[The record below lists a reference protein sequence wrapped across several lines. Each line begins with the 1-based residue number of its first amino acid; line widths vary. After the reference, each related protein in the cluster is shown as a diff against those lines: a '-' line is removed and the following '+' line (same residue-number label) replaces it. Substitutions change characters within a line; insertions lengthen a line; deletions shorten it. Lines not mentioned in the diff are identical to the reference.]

1 MLLKIL
7 SLMALFFFFSGCE
20 KWEMPH
26 WSYAA
31 KYSSELSHL
40 KCGGEDV
47 SLKKEG
53 YGTGSDDDIVGTW
66 KLLLDFS
73 AGDTIDRSCNS
84 VIYTFHADGTVTIE
98 SGIKEIPGGTF
109 EYEYFYDDPFCP
121 LCLPSPDITPN
132 LIIGENK
139 YYCQIAQSWLT
150 TIFVKYYTDK
160 TTGKEFKTYGEVEKI
175 LHKIN

>member
-26 WSYAA
+26 WSYAV

-40 KCGGEDV
+40 KCGGAGISVE
-47 SLKKEG
+47 KEK
-53 YGTGSDDDIVGTW
+53 YGIRSDNEIIGVW
-66 KLLLDFS
+66 KLLLDLS
-73 AGDTIDRSCNS
+73 TGDAADRSCNS
-84 VIYTFHADGTVTIE
+84 VIYTFYADGTVLIE

-109 EYEYFYDDPFCP
+109 EYEYFYSDPFCST
-121 LCLPSPDITPN
+121 CDIINPIPN
-132 LIIGENK
+132 LVIGENK

-150 TIFVKYYTDK
+150 TIFVNYSIDK
-160 TTGKEFKTYGEVEKI
+160 ETGKEAPTYGEVEKI
-175 LHKIN
+175 FHKVN